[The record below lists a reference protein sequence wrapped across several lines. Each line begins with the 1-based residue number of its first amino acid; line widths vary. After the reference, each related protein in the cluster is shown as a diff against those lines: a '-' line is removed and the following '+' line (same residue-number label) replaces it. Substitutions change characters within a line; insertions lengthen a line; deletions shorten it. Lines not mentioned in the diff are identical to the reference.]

1 MKKKS
6 KVSQVAA
13 TSALVTAAFVA
24 TSPISAE
31 AASNA
36 QSLVTKAQDS
46 SKSIVK
52 FYNVKNQKEISV
64 SKEFAAAYDK
74 ASADIKKAEKAV
86 QALKNGSEKKK
97 LTAQLNVAKDRKLKA
112 ARIID
117 SVKTAKELEALVEKL
132 NGYVQADSMS
142 EELVETYHAL
152 STQIRKAERVFS
164 KVYGTDNRNAIRNAF
179 LVDAKIAKETV
190 IYEVSIYSLQD
201 KIERFLSEDKT
212 EEAKAAFAMLNRL
225 ETRAV
230 QIKEAGNKLHP
241 GKYPELPEMAKKA
254 KERKEKIKEKLPYEY
269 ELSIMHTND
278 THAHIENIAKFVT
291 AVNEVR
297 AEHPEAL
304 LLNAGDVFSG
314 TLYFNEFK
322 GQADLEFM
330 NLLKYD
336 LMTFGNHEFDL
347 GSSSE
352 GHKGLAD
359 FVKGAEFPFV
369 SSNVDFST
377 DKNMKGLFQDTVTEK
392 AENGQIYSG
401 VVKEVNGEKVGFF
414 GLTTEETTDISSPG
428 NVKFENYIEEAE
440 KAVAAF
446 EAQDINKIIAI
457 THIGYDDNVEY
468 DNDLE
473 LAKLVDGIDVIVGGH
488 SHTKLD
494 TGSIVDKDEKGVEKD
509 PTLIVQASQYGEYL
523 GTVDVEFDKD
533 GVIINEAAQ
542 LIEVAEKEA
551 NPEAAAMLKKYSD
564 KIAEIRDTPTGATTA
579 KELANPRTTAEAP
592 TATSVRNSETELG
605 NLITDGMLAKAKQFK
620 PNTVIAMQNGGGIR
634 AAIDAGEITYGDV
647 LTVLPFGNTLATMNL
662 TGAEILEALEHSV
675 SQTPKESGGFLH
687 VSGMKF
693 TYDSKKP
700 AGERIVSVE
709 VEETEDQYTALDPA
723 KEYSIATNA
732 FTAKGGDG
740 YSVFAKAYAEGRVTD
755 LGLSDWENLRD
766 HVAGLKNVEPA
777 IEGRIMDIAE

>member
-1 MKKKS
+1 MKKINKI
-6 KVSQVAA
+6 SQVAA

-24 TSPISAE
+24 TSPSAD
-31 AASNA
+31 AASNV
-36 QSLVTKAQDS
+36 QNLVTKAQES
-46 SKSIVK
+46 SKSLVK
-52 FYNVKNQKEISV
+52 FYNVKSQKDISV
-64 SKEFAAAYDK
+64 SKEFAAAYDQ
-74 ASADIKKAEKAV
+74 ASGDIQKAEKAV
-86 QALKNGSEKKK
+86 QALKDGSEKKK
-97 LTAQLNVAKDRKLKA
+97 LTAQLNVAKDRHLKA

-117 SVKTAKELEALVEKL
+117 SVKAATELEVLVEKL
-132 NGYVQADSMS
+132 NGYVEAGTMNQ
-142 EELVETYHAL
+142 ELVETYHAL
-152 STQIRKAERVFS
+152 SEQIRKAERVFS
-164 KVYGTDNRNAIRNAF
+164 KVYGADNRSAVRNAF
-179 LVDAKIAKETV
+179 LIEAKIAKETV
-190 IYEVSIYSLQD
+190 IYEVSIHSLQD
-201 KIERFLSEDKT
+201 KIEQLLAENKA
-212 EEAKAAFAMLNRL
+212 EEAEAAFAMLNRL

-230 QIKEAGNKLHP
+230 KIKEAGNKLHP
-241 GKYPELPEMAKKA
+241 GKYPDLPEMAKKA
-254 KERKEKIKEKLPYEY
+254 KERKDKIKGKLPYEY

-278 THAHIENIAKFVT
+278 THAHVENIAKFVT

-297 AEHPEAL
+297 AEKPDAL

-322 GQADLEFM
+322 GQADLKFM

-347 GSSSE
+347 GSSPE
-352 GHKGLAD
+352 GHKALAD

-369 SSNVDFST
+369 STNVDFSA
-377 DKNMKGLFQDTVTEK
+377 DENMKGLFNDTVTEEP
-392 AENGQIYSG
+392 ADGQIYSG

-414 GLTTEETTDISSPG
+414 GLTTEETADISSPG
-428 NVKFENYIEEAE
+428 SIAFENYITEAE

-446 EAQDINKIIAI
+446 EEQGINKIVAI

-473 LAKLVDGIDVIVGGH
+473 LAKMVDGIDIIVGGH

-494 TGSIVDKDEKGVEKD
+494 TGTVVDKDAAGAEKD

-523 GTVDVEFDKD
+523 GTVDVEFNKE
-533 GVIINEAAQ
+533 GIITNQAAQ
-542 LIEVAEKEA
+542 LIKVADKEA
-551 NPEAAAMLKKYSD
+551 NAEAAALLKTYSD
-564 KIAEIRDTPTGATTA
+564 KIAEVRDTPTGATTA
-579 KELANPRTTAEAP
+579 KELANPRTTAENP

-620 PNTVIAMQNGGGIR
+620 TNTVIAMQNGGGIR
-634 AAIDAGEITYGDV
+634 ASIDAGDITLGDV

-675 SQTPKESGGFLH
+675 SQAPNESGGFLH

-693 TYDSKKP
+693 TYDSSKP
-700 AGERIVSVE
+700 VGERVVSVQ
-709 VEETEDQYTALDPA
+709 VEETKGNFVQLDPA

-740 YSVFAKAYAEGRVTD
+740 YTVFAEAYAAGRVTD

-766 HVAGLKNVEPA
+766 HVAGLVNVEPVV
-777 IEGRIMDIAE
+777 EGRIVDIAK